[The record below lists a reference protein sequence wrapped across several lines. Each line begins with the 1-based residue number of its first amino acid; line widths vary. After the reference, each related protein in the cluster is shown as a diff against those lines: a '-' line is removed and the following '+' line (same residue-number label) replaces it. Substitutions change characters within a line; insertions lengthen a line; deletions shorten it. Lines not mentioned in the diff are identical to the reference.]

1 MELYKELLTHILSQ
15 GEIKIIFP
23 DLNIDIANIVELE
36 AYKVLNE
43 IKEIIE
49 DNTLD
54 DPECFAKID
63 TIIHSFHKRDIDIG
77 IRLDF
82 G

>member
-1 MELYKELLTHILSQ
+1 MELYKELIMHILSQ

-54 DPECFAKID
+54 DPECFARID
-63 TIIHSFHKRDIDIG
+63 AIIHAFYKISVRDKYW
-77 IRLDF
+77 
-82 G
+82 